1 MKSLKLNNWLKFYV
15 ILITPT
21 SRFLLEMQ
29 RNEYRSV
36 IKFLHLNS
44 NGGEEILRS
53 LHDTYGDSAPSRST
67 VYYWIQQFKFGK
79 EGVEDDAH
87 TGRPATVVVE
97 ANVRLVEKL
106 VLEDRRI
113 TVEELEGITG
123 ISDRSVRRILKDVLG
138 FHKVS
143 ARWVPRMLTAQQKRL
158 RKEISED
165 SIDTYSSDIL
175 KFLRRFVTMDEVWV
189 YHYDPETKEQS
200 KEWRKPE
207 EGAPRKFRS
216 VASTRK
222 ILACFLGH

>member
-1 MKSLKLNNWLKFYV
+1 MVEK
-15 ILITPT
+15 
-21 SRFLLEMQ
+21 
-29 RNEYRSV
+29 
-36 IKFLHLNS
+36 KFL
-44 NGGEEILRS
+44 EIYRIQWQCSITLYC
-53 LHDTYGDSAPSRST
+53 LLLDSA
-67 VYYWIQQFKFGK
+67 IQVRKRGGWRWCSHRPACKRGCGSKCSPGGQ
-79 EGVEDDAH
+79 VS
-87 TGRPATVVVE
+87 TGRY
-97 ANVRLVEKL
+97 
-106 VLEDRRI
+106 RRI

-222 ILACFLGH
+222 ILACFLGHWGYFVNSFPWARRNYHG